1 MPTSR
6 SEKED
11 MFTTYN
17 SSTYKSY
24 NNCYTYALG
33 YYVNPVTGSKFRWNG
48 QNPGEMS
55 GNAISMEDLVDADT
69 AKAAIETALTADC
82 NYFGGDWAEITS
94 SAQPRAGYYK
104 VALVLDPEDDYHWYR
119 QLPNGQWGHK
129 PGTTTAKNTDCSNY
143 IIYYPNS
150 CDRDGSGDGAPN
162 YTEFLGWYE
171 IKTPTSATATASSD
185 VQDGTLEVTYPV
197 KYNLTMDMIKELTR
211 ATSYEVAMTILGD
224 AHRYYGSG
232 TTGEPIDTNCNGN
245 NTKQEKQRPNI
256 AGDNRESSDT
266 SICESLERIKREYET
281 LVSTTEIRDS
291 LDFYETIV
299 QLCAKYDLNPY
310 AKPKQIKQETR
321 SCENSE
327 ILDEIIGYISE
338 NAPCQ
343 QRRYLRFLKIIHG
356 LLYIAPVVVLILG
369 IIFNGKHIHISFS

>member
-1 MPTSR
+1 MLFSAKIVENITKSAYNIASWEGFLLSMPKYDCEKYYRIMNMTQLNYANQLKRLSKNQSR
-6 SEKED
+6 ANIILIYYSTALIVYSVASIIYPTIFSLKWME
-11 MFTTYN
+11 F
-17 SSTYKSY
+17 SSIILSVVVLLYSII
-24 NNCYTYALG
+24 N
-33 YYVNPVTGSKFRWNG
+33 
-48 QNPGEMS
+48 
-55 GNAISMEDLVDADT
+55 GNANYPQRIANIEKSLNQV
-69 AKAAIETALTADC
+69 KSLKRKIGSIRAACCTEK
-82 NYFGGDWAEITS
+82 N
-94 SAQPRAGYYK
+94 AQ
-104 VALVLDPEDDYHWYR
+104 
-119 QLPNGQWGHK
+119 
-129 PGTTTAKNTDCSNY
+129 
-143 IIYYPNS
+143 
-150 CDRDGSGDGAPN
+150 
-162 YTEFLGWYE
+162 
-171 IKTPTSATATASSD
+171 
-185 VQDGTLEVTYPV
+185 
-197 KYNLTMDMIKELTR
+197 
-211 ATSYEVAMTILGD
+211 
-224 AHRYYGSG
+224 

-245 NTKQEKQRPNI
+245 NTKQEKQRSNI

-321 SCENSE
+321 LCENSE

-343 QRRYLRFLKIIHG
+343 QRRYLLFLKIIHG

>member
-1 MPTSR
+1 MLFSAKIVENITKSAYNIASWEGFPLSMPKYDCEKYYRIMNMTQLNYANQLKRLSKNQSR
-6 SEKED
+6 ANIILIYYSTALIVYSVASIIYPTIFSLKWME
-11 MFTTYN
+11 F
-17 SSTYKSY
+17 SSIILSVVVLLYSII
-24 NNCYTYALG
+24 N
-33 YYVNPVTGSKFRWNG
+33 
-48 QNPGEMS
+48 
-55 GNAISMEDLVDADT
+55 GNANYPQRIAN
-69 AKAAIETALTADC
+69 IEKSLNQVKSLKRKIGSIRASCCTEK
-82 NYFGGDWAEITS
+82 N
-94 SAQPRAGYYK
+94 AQ
-104 VALVLDPEDDYHWYR
+104 
-119 QLPNGQWGHK
+119 
-129 PGTTTAKNTDCSNY
+129 
-143 IIYYPNS
+143 
-150 CDRDGSGDGAPN
+150 
-162 YTEFLGWYE
+162 
-171 IKTPTSATATASSD
+171 
-185 VQDGTLEVTYPV
+185 
-197 KYNLTMDMIKELTR
+197 
-211 ATSYEVAMTILGD
+211 
-224 AHRYYGSG
+224 

-245 NTKQEKQRPNI
+245 NTKQEKQRSNI

-321 SCENSE
+321 LCENSE

-343 QRRYLRFLKIIHG
+343 QRRYLLFLKIIHG

>member
-1 MPTSR
+1 MLFSAKIVENITKSAYNIASWEEFLLSMPKYDCEKYYRIMNMTQLNYANQLKRLSKNQSR
-6 SEKED
+6 ANIILIYYSTALIVYSVASIIYPTIFSLKWME
-11 MFTTYN
+11 F
-17 SSTYKSY
+17 SSIILSVVVLLYSII
-24 NNCYTYALG
+24 N
-33 YYVNPVTGSKFRWNG
+33 
-48 QNPGEMS
+48 
-55 GNAISMEDLVDADT
+55 GNANYPQRIAN
-69 AKAAIETALTADC
+69 IEKSLNQVKSLKRKIGSIRASCCTEK
-82 NYFGGDWAEITS
+82 N
-94 SAQPRAGYYK
+94 AQ
-104 VALVLDPEDDYHWYR
+104 
-119 QLPNGQWGHK
+119 
-129 PGTTTAKNTDCSNY
+129 
-143 IIYYPNS
+143 
-150 CDRDGSGDGAPN
+150 
-162 YTEFLGWYE
+162 
-171 IKTPTSATATASSD
+171 
-185 VQDGTLEVTYPV
+185 
-197 KYNLTMDMIKELTR
+197 
-211 ATSYEVAMTILGD
+211 
-224 AHRYYGSG
+224 

-245 NTKQEKQRPNI
+245 NTKQEKQRSNI

-321 SCENSE
+321 LCENSE

-343 QRRYLRFLKIIHG
+343 QRRYLLFLKIIHG

>member
-1 MPTSR
+1 MLFSAKIVENITKSAYNIASWEGFLLSMPKYDCEKYYRIMNMTQLNYANQLKRLSKNQSR
-6 SEKED
+6 ANIILIYYSTALIVYSVASIIYPTIFSLKWME
-11 MFTTYN
+11 F
-17 SSTYKSY
+17 SSIILSVVVLLYSII
-24 NNCYTYALG
+24 N
-33 YYVNPVTGSKFRWNG
+33 
-48 QNPGEMS
+48 
-55 GNAISMEDLVDADT
+55 GNANYPQRIAN
-69 AKAAIETALTADC
+69 IEKSLNQVKSLKRKIESIRASCCTEK
-82 NYFGGDWAEITS
+82 N
-94 SAQPRAGYYK
+94 AQ
-104 VALVLDPEDDYHWYR
+104 
-119 QLPNGQWGHK
+119 
-129 PGTTTAKNTDCSNY
+129 
-143 IIYYPNS
+143 
-150 CDRDGSGDGAPN
+150 
-162 YTEFLGWYE
+162 
-171 IKTPTSATATASSD
+171 
-185 VQDGTLEVTYPV
+185 
-197 KYNLTMDMIKELTR
+197 
-211 ATSYEVAMTILGD
+211 
-224 AHRYYGSG
+224 

-245 NTKQEKQRPNI
+245 NTKQEKQRSNI

-321 SCENSE
+321 LCENSE

-343 QRRYLRFLKIIHG
+343 QRRYLLFLKIIHG

>member
-1 MPTSR
+1 MLFSAKIVENITKSAYNIASWEGFLLSMPKYDCEKYYRIMNMAQLNYANQLKRLSKNQSR
-6 SEKED
+6 ANIILIYYSTALIVYSVASIIYPTIFSLKWME
-11 MFTTYN
+11 F
-17 SSTYKSY
+17 SSIILSVVVLLYSII
-24 NNCYTYALG
+24 N
-33 YYVNPVTGSKFRWNG
+33 
-48 QNPGEMS
+48 
-55 GNAISMEDLVDADT
+55 GNANYPQRIAN
-69 AKAAIETALTADC
+69 IEKSLNQVKSLKRKIGSIRASCCTEK
-82 NYFGGDWAEITS
+82 N
-94 SAQPRAGYYK
+94 AQ
-104 VALVLDPEDDYHWYR
+104 
-119 QLPNGQWGHK
+119 
-129 PGTTTAKNTDCSNY
+129 
-143 IIYYPNS
+143 
-150 CDRDGSGDGAPN
+150 
-162 YTEFLGWYE
+162 
-171 IKTPTSATATASSD
+171 
-185 VQDGTLEVTYPV
+185 
-197 KYNLTMDMIKELTR
+197 
-211 ATSYEVAMTILGD
+211 
-224 AHRYYGSG
+224 

-245 NTKQEKQRPNI
+245 NTKQEKQRSNI

-321 SCENSE
+321 LCENSE

-343 QRRYLRFLKIIHG
+343 QRRYLLFLKIIHG

>member
-1 MPTSR
+1 MSMPKYDCEKYYRIMNMTQLNYANQLKRLSKNQSR
-6 SEKED
+6 ANIILIYYSTALIVYSVASIIYPTIFSLKWME
-11 MFTTYN
+11 F
-17 SSTYKSY
+17 SSIILSVVVLLYSII
-24 NNCYTYALG
+24 N
-33 YYVNPVTGSKFRWNG
+33 
-48 QNPGEMS
+48 
-55 GNAISMEDLVDADT
+55 GNANYPQRIAN
-69 AKAAIETALTADC
+69 IEKSLNQVKSLKRKIGSIRASCCTEK
-82 NYFGGDWAEITS
+82 N
-94 SAQPRAGYYK
+94 AQ
-104 VALVLDPEDDYHWYR
+104 
-119 QLPNGQWGHK
+119 
-129 PGTTTAKNTDCSNY
+129 
-143 IIYYPNS
+143 
-150 CDRDGSGDGAPN
+150 
-162 YTEFLGWYE
+162 
-171 IKTPTSATATASSD
+171 
-185 VQDGTLEVTYPV
+185 
-197 KYNLTMDMIKELTR
+197 
-211 ATSYEVAMTILGD
+211 
-224 AHRYYGSG
+224 

-245 NTKQEKQRPNI
+245 NTKQEKQRSNI

-321 SCENSE
+321 LCENSE

-343 QRRYLRFLKIIHG
+343 QRRYLLFLKIIHG

>member
-1 MPTSR
+1 MLFSAKIVENITKSAYNIASWEGFLLSMPKYDCEKYYRIMNMTQLNYANQLKRLSKNQSR
-6 SEKED
+6 ANIILIYYSTALIVYSVASIIYPTIFSLKWME
-11 MFTTYN
+11 F
-17 SSTYKSY
+17 SSIILSVVVLLYSII
-24 NNCYTYALG
+24 N
-33 YYVNPVTGSKFRWNG
+33 
-48 QNPGEMS
+48 
-55 GNAISMEDLVDADT
+55 GNANYPQRIAN
-69 AKAAIETALTADC
+69 IEKSLNQVKSLKRKIGSIRASCCTEK
-82 NYFGGDWAEITS
+82 N
-94 SAQPRAGYYK
+94 AQ
-104 VALVLDPEDDYHWYR
+104 
-119 QLPNGQWGHK
+119 
-129 PGTTTAKNTDCSNY
+129 
-143 IIYYPNS
+143 
-150 CDRDGSGDGAPN
+150 
-162 YTEFLGWYE
+162 
-171 IKTPTSATATASSD
+171 
-185 VQDGTLEVTYPV
+185 
-197 KYNLTMDMIKELTR
+197 
-211 ATSYEVAMTILGD
+211 
-224 AHRYYGSG
+224 

-245 NTKQEKQRPNI
+245 NTKQEKQRSNI

-321 SCENSE
+321 LCENSE

-343 QRRYLRFLKIIHG
+343 QRRCLLFLKIIHG

>member
-1 MPTSR
+1 MLFSAKIVENITKSAYNIASWEGFLLSMPKYDCEKYYRIMNMTQLNYANQLKRLSKNQSR
-6 SEKED
+6 ANIILIYYSTALIVYSVASIIYPTIFSLKWME
-11 MFTTYN
+11 F
-17 SSTYKSY
+17 SSIILSVVVLLYSII
-24 NNCYTYALG
+24 N
-33 YYVNPVTGSKFRWNG
+33 
-48 QNPGEMS
+48 
-55 GNAISMEDLVDADT
+55 GNANYPQRIAN
-69 AKAAIETALTADC
+69 IEKSLNQVKSLNRKIGSIRASCCTEK
-82 NYFGGDWAEITS
+82 N
-94 SAQPRAGYYK
+94 AQ
-104 VALVLDPEDDYHWYR
+104 
-119 QLPNGQWGHK
+119 
-129 PGTTTAKNTDCSNY
+129 
-143 IIYYPNS
+143 
-150 CDRDGSGDGAPN
+150 
-162 YTEFLGWYE
+162 
-171 IKTPTSATATASSD
+171 
-185 VQDGTLEVTYPV
+185 
-197 KYNLTMDMIKELTR
+197 
-211 ATSYEVAMTILGD
+211 
-224 AHRYYGSG
+224 

-245 NTKQEKQRPNI
+245 NTKQEKQRSNI

-321 SCENSE
+321 LCENSE

-343 QRRYLRFLKIIHG
+343 QRRYLLFLKIIHG

>member
-1 MPTSR
+1 MNMTQLNYANQLKRLSKNQSRANIILIYYSTALIVYSVASIIYPTIFSLKWM
-6 SEKED
+6 E
-11 MFTTYN
+11 F
-17 SSTYKSY
+17 SSIILSVVVLLYSII
-24 NNCYTYALG
+24 N
-33 YYVNPVTGSKFRWNG
+33 
-48 QNPGEMS
+48 
-55 GNAISMEDLVDADT
+55 GNANYPQRIAN
-69 AKAAIETALTADC
+69 IEKSLNQVKSLKRKIGSIRASCCTEK
-82 NYFGGDWAEITS
+82 N
-94 SAQPRAGYYK
+94 AQ
-104 VALVLDPEDDYHWYR
+104 
-119 QLPNGQWGHK
+119 
-129 PGTTTAKNTDCSNY
+129 
-143 IIYYPNS
+143 
-150 CDRDGSGDGAPN
+150 
-162 YTEFLGWYE
+162 
-171 IKTPTSATATASSD
+171 
-185 VQDGTLEVTYPV
+185 
-197 KYNLTMDMIKELTR
+197 
-211 ATSYEVAMTILGD
+211 
-224 AHRYYGSG
+224 

-245 NTKQEKQRPNI
+245 NTKQEKQRSNI

-321 SCENSE
+321 LFCAKYDLNPYAKPKQIKQETRLCENSE

-343 QRRYLRFLKIIHG
+343 QRRYLLFLKIIHG

>member
-1 MPTSR
+1 MLFSAKIVENITKSAYNIASWEGFLLSMPKYDCEKYYRIMNMTQLNYANQLKRLSKNQSR
-6 SEKED
+6 ANIILIYYSTALIVYSVASIIYPTIFSLKWME
-11 MFTTYN
+11 F
-17 SSTYKSY
+17 SSIILSVVVLLYSII
-24 NNCYTYALG
+24 N
-33 YYVNPVTGSKFRWNG
+33 
-48 QNPGEMS
+48 
-55 GNAISMEDLVDADT
+55 GNANYPQRIAN
-69 AKAAIETALTADC
+69 IEKSLNQVKSLKRKIGSIRASCCTEK
-82 NYFGGDWAEITS
+82 N
-94 SAQPRAGYYK
+94 AQ
-104 VALVLDPEDDYHWYR
+104 
-119 QLPNGQWGHK
+119 
-129 PGTTTAKNTDCSNY
+129 
-143 IIYYPNS
+143 
-150 CDRDGSGDGAPN
+150 
-162 YTEFLGWYE
+162 
-171 IKTPTSATATASSD
+171 
-185 VQDGTLEVTYPV
+185 
-197 KYNLTMDMIKELTR
+197 
-211 ATSYEVAMTILGD
+211 
-224 AHRYYGSG
+224 

-245 NTKQEKQRPNI
+245 NTKQEKQRSNI

-321 SCENSE
+321 LCENSE

-343 QRRYLRFLKIIHG
+343 QRRYLLFLKIIHG

>member
-1 MPTSR
+1 MLFSAKIVENITKSAYNIASWEGFLLSMPKYDCEKYYRIMNMTQLNYANQLKRLSKNQSR
-6 SEKED
+6 ANIILIYYSTALIVYSVASIIYPTI
-11 MFTTYN
+11 F
-17 SSTYKSY
+17 SSKWMEFSSIILSVVVLLYSII
-24 NNCYTYALG
+24 N
-33 YYVNPVTGSKFRWNG
+33 
-48 QNPGEMS
+48 
-55 GNAISMEDLVDADT
+55 GNANYPQRIAN
-69 AKAAIETALTADC
+69 IEKSLNQVKSLKRKIGSIRASCCTEK
-82 NYFGGDWAEITS
+82 N
-94 SAQPRAGYYK
+94 AQ
-104 VALVLDPEDDYHWYR
+104 
-119 QLPNGQWGHK
+119 
-129 PGTTTAKNTDCSNY
+129 
-143 IIYYPNS
+143 
-150 CDRDGSGDGAPN
+150 
-162 YTEFLGWYE
+162 
-171 IKTPTSATATASSD
+171 
-185 VQDGTLEVTYPV
+185 
-197 KYNLTMDMIKELTR
+197 
-211 ATSYEVAMTILGD
+211 
-224 AHRYYGSG
+224 

-245 NTKQEKQRPNI
+245 NTKQEKQRSNI

-321 SCENSE
+321 LCENSE

-343 QRRYLRFLKIIHG
+343 QRRYLLFLKIIHG

>member
-1 MPTSR
+1 MLFSAKIVENITKSAYNIASWEGFPLSMPKYDCEKYYRIMNMTQLNYANQLKRLSKNQSR
-6 SEKED
+6 ANIILIYYSTALIVYSVASIIYPTIFNLKWME
-11 MFTTYN
+11 F
-17 SSTYKSY
+17 SSIILSVVVLLYSII
-24 NNCYTYALG
+24 N
-33 YYVNPVTGSKFRWNG
+33 
-48 QNPGEMS
+48 
-55 GNAISMEDLVDADT
+55 GNANYPQRIAN
-69 AKAAIETALTADC
+69 IEKSLNQVKSLKRKIGSIRASCCTEK
-82 NYFGGDWAEITS
+82 N
-94 SAQPRAGYYK
+94 AQ
-104 VALVLDPEDDYHWYR
+104 
-119 QLPNGQWGHK
+119 
-129 PGTTTAKNTDCSNY
+129 
-143 IIYYPNS
+143 
-150 CDRDGSGDGAPN
+150 
-162 YTEFLGWYE
+162 
-171 IKTPTSATATASSD
+171 
-185 VQDGTLEVTYPV
+185 
-197 KYNLTMDMIKELTR
+197 
-211 ATSYEVAMTILGD
+211 
-224 AHRYYGSG
+224 

>member
-1 MPTSR
+1 MLFSAKIVENITKSAYNIASWEGFLLSMPKYDCEKYYRIMNMTQLNYANQLKCLSKNQSR
-6 SEKED
+6 ANIILIYYSTALIVYSVASIIYPTIFSLKWME
-11 MFTTYN
+11 F
-17 SSTYKSY
+17 SSIILSVVVLLYSII
-24 NNCYTYALG
+24 N
-33 YYVNPVTGSKFRWNG
+33 
-48 QNPGEMS
+48 
-55 GNAISMEDLVDADT
+55 GNANYPQRIAN
-69 AKAAIETALTADC
+69 IEKSLNQVKSLKRKIGSIRASCCTEK
-82 NYFGGDWAEITS
+82 N
-94 SAQPRAGYYK
+94 AQ
-104 VALVLDPEDDYHWYR
+104 
-119 QLPNGQWGHK
+119 
-129 PGTTTAKNTDCSNY
+129 
-143 IIYYPNS
+143 
-150 CDRDGSGDGAPN
+150 
-162 YTEFLGWYE
+162 
-171 IKTPTSATATASSD
+171 
-185 VQDGTLEVTYPV
+185 
-197 KYNLTMDMIKELTR
+197 
-211 ATSYEVAMTILGD
+211 
-224 AHRYYGSG
+224 

-245 NTKQEKQRPNI
+245 NTKQEKQRSNI

-321 SCENSE
+321 LCENSE

-343 QRRYLRFLKIIHG
+343 QRRYLLFLKIIHG